1 MTKGNS
7 HLINLPFFQNIS
19 KVGGI
24 EREGIGTVIHDD
36 IQDMLAT
43 VALLKKDFVYIL
55 NVPLLCLRF
64 PLVASFLCMTFPL
77 KIYTIDRFSR
87 SNTRVP
93 LVLSANLRLLGR
105 LNISP
110 DIHPLDTFP

>member
-43 VALLKKDFVYIL
+43 VALLKKGFCVY
-55 NVPLLCLRF
+55 
-64 PLVASFLCMTFPL
+64 S
-77 KIYTIDRFSR
+77 
-87 SNTRVP
+87 
-93 LVLSANLRLLGR
+93 
-105 LNISP
+105 
-110 DIHPLDTFP
+110 